1 MSVLKNKKSRLIG
14 LWILVLVAVI
24 AVIVWR
30 NHTNSSAGATD
41 VRAASV
47 NLARG
52 ESADKVSKSD
62 KTSGDKASG
71 DKTSG
76 DKTSDD
82 KDSGEK
88 SGNAGGGGGGGKGR
102 KPTGPV
108 TVSVASVQVR
118 DVPLTISAT
127 AQVVSAKSVDLRAFN
142 LNTVEK
148 IHVKSG
154 QTVRAKQL
162 LISLDTRADQ
172 ITLDKA
178 QAQLSKD
185 EASLQD
191 LQRQKKRHTE
201 LQSQGFVTQAQ
212 VDTIDTQIAL
222 AQATVAADQAA
233 IKSAN
238 LALQNDL
245 ITAPFAGRL
254 GAINVSK
261 GAQVQSGAAATPL
274 VTISQIDPIEVQ
286 FSLPEKNLYNLRE
299 LVAQGAPVQINL
311 SPQKNVESG
320 DVPQIFIG
328 KISFVDNRIDP
339 QTGLI
344 RVNAQVSNPKQALW
358 PGQYVTVR
366 LTAGKIKA
374 AKVIPTASLM
384 VRDGSTDQVDV
395 YVLDAT
401 NTIQKVSLSRVRI
414 LDDVAIVDGL
424 DADARVVVRGRENV
438 RPAQKV
444 LVSP

>member
-1 MSVLKNKKSRLIG
+1 MSILKNKKSRLIG
-14 LWILVLVAVI
+14 LCLLVLVVSI
-24 AVIVWR
+24 VLIVWR
-30 NHTNSSAGATD
+30 NSTD
-41 VRAASV
+41 SNTGAASV
-47 NLARG
+47 NLARS
-52 ESADKVSKSD
+52 ESVDKASRGD
-62 KTSGDKASG
+62 KTSGDKAWGDKNSR
-71 DKTSG
+71 DKTSNA
-76 DKTSDD
+76 
-82 KDSGEK
+82 SGAGG
-88 SGNAGGGGGGGKGR
+88 SGGASGAGGGGSGKSG
-102 KPTGPV
+102 KSSGPV

-142 LNTVEK
+142 LNTVET

-154 QTVRAKQL
+154 QTVHANQL

-185 EASLQD
+185 EASLKD

-212 VDTIDTQIAL
+212 ADTIDTQIAL

-238 LALQNDL
+238 LTLQNDL

-261 GAQVQSGAAATPL
+261 GAQVQAGAAATPL

-311 SPQKNVESG
+311 SPQKSVESG
-320 DVPQIFIG
+320 DVPKIFIG

-384 VRDGSTDQVDV
+384 VRDGSADQADV